1 MSEIICAATLE
12 ENKIYQGKKQKL
24 LLMWEF
30 FNLQK
35 FTLVKLIGYILF

>member
-1 MSEIICAATLE
+1 MTAIICAVTLE

-30 FNLQK
+30 LVCKNL
-35 FTLVKLIGYILF
+35 LWRSL